1 MQLRNYLQLS
11 VIKFNL
17 LKKLHVISIVIYALS
32 PVVACAEEPENCSKW
47 PAWFKPVCN
56 TLDNTWNKGRP
67 ELYLTG
73 YAWHNRYT
81 YSEKR
86 LKTYNEAAWGG
97 GLGKGFIDK
106 DGDWNALYMMAFL
119 DSHKNVEPLG
129 GYAFI
134 KTADFSKHVHG
145 GLGYTVFITARPDI
159 FKGRPFPGILP
170 LASFSILRLSVF
182 ATYIPGAAG
191 AGNVLFCFAK
201 FRF

>member
-1 MQLRNYLQLS
+1 MQPRNYSQQPA
-11 VIKFNL
+11 IKFNL
-17 LKKLHVISIVIYALS
+17 RNALKLLQIVFFALS
-32 PVVACAEEPENCSKW
+32 TSIAFAEETDSCVKW
-47 PAWFKPVCN
+47 PTWFKPVCT
-56 TLDNTWNKGRP
+56 TLRDTWTQGRP

-81 YSEKR
+81 YTQKR

-106 DGDWNALYMMAFL
+106 DGDWNSLYMIAFL

-134 KTADFSKHVHG
+134 KTAHFSKHVRG
-145 GLGYTVFITARPDI
+145 GLGYTAFITARPDI
-159 FKGRPFPGILP
+159 YKGRPFPGVLP
-170 LASFSILRLSVF
+170 LVSFSILRLSIF

-201 FRF
+201 FSF